1 MMNDYKITNKF
12 LTVTVTETGAEL
24 TSVKA
29 IMAAMNTYGRL
40 IQKFGKDMHRFCFQT
55 SVA

>member
-1 MMNDYKITNKF
+1 MNDYKITNKF